1 MRIES
6 WLATMVAVVVTLFI
20 VNLVLPANVKSN
32 LGLSS

>member
-6 WLATMVAVVVTLFI
+6 WIATMVAVVISLFI
-20 VNLVLPANVKSN
+20 LNLVLPANVKSN